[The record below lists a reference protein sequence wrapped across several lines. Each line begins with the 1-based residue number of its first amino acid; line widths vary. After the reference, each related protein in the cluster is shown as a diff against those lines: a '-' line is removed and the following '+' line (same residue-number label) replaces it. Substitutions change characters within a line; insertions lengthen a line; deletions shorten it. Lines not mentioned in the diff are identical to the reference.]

1 MISNFSQFMKA
12 NKKKRENGH
21 YAATKSLCDETGKPL
36 EWEFRHITSKED
48 EEIRE
53 DCMIEVPVK
62 GKPNLFRPRLQTS
75 RYLRRMIEASVVV
88 PDLKDASLQ
97 DSYGVKKPEDL
108 LMALVDDPGEYN
120 ELSAWVQNFQGFS
133 TSFEEEV
140 AEAKN

>member
-1 MISNFSQFMKA
+1 MV
-12 NKKKRENGH
+12 
-21 YAATKSLCDETGKPL
+21 
-36 EWEFRHITSKED
+36 
-48 EEIRE
+48 
-53 DCMIEVPVK
+53 EVPVK

-88 PDLKDASLQ
+88 PDLKDADLQ

-120 ELSAWVQNFQGFS
+120 ELAAWVQNFQGFS
-133 TSFEEEV
+133 TFEEEV

>member
-1 MISNFSQFMKA
+1 MSNFSQFMKA
-12 NKKKRENGH
+12 NKKKKENGY
-21 YAATKSLCDETGKPL
+21 YAATKSLCDEKGTPL
-36 EWEFRHITSKED
+36 KWEFRHITSKED
-48 EEIRE
+48 EDIRE
-53 DCMIEVPVK
+53 DCMVEVPVK

-88 PDLKDASLQ
+88 PDLKDADLQ

-120 ELSAWVQNFQGFS
+120 ELAAWVQNFQGFS

>member
-1 MISNFSQFMKA
+1 MSNFSQFMKA
-12 NKKKRENGH
+12 NKKKKENGY
-21 YAATKSLCDETGKPL
+21 YAATKSLCDENGTPL
-36 EWEFRHITSKED
+36 KWEFRHITSRED
-48 EEIRE
+48 EDIRDE
-53 DCMIEVPVK
+53 CMVEVPVK

-75 RYLRRMIEASVVV
+75 RYLRKMIEASVVV
-88 PDLKDASLQ
+88 PDLKDANLQ

-120 ELSAWVQNFQGFS
+120 ELAAWVQNFQGFS